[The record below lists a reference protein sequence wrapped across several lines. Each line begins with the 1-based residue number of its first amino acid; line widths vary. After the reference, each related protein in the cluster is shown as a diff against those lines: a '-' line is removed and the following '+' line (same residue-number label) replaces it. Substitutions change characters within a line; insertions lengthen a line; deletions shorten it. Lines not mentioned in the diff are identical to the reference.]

1 MDENPEVRTQNDEL
15 RTQKGE
21 PPPAPDI
28 HERTFE
34 FACRIVRLYET
45 LRRKSG
51 PGRAISTQ
59 LLKSGTSVGANLEEA
74 RGGQSRAD
82 FISKCAIAL
91 KEAREAHY
99 WLRIVD
105 ACEILPSQKIR
116 PLVSESNEIVAILT
130 TIVRRASVR

>member
-1 MDENPEVRTQNDEL
+1 MDEDPEVRTQNDEL

-45 LRRKSG
+45 LRRKAG

-59 LLKSGTSVGANLEEA
+59 LLKSGTSIGANLEEA

-82 FISKCAIAL
+82 FVSKCAIAL
-91 KEAREAHY
+91 KEARESHY

-105 ACEILPSQKIR
+105 SCEILPPRRIR
-116 PLVSESNEIVAILT
+116 PLVNEANEIVAVLT